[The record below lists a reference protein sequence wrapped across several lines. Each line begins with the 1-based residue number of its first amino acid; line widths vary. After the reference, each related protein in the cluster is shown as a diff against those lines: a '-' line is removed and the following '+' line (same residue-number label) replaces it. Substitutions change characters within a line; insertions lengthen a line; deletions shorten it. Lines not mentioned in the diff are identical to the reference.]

1 MTATYTATLPPLPSH
16 EGRAVAL
23 DDILAA
29 RDARVARQQAMLAQG
44 GVLLSLTLVAPGAV
58 KRSPLLDAIFA
69 AALAALRPLV
79 DDARARIEAVD
90 DSGHHALYLLDGEAR
105 DWKTRMLA
113 LENRAPLAR
122 LWDIDII
129 DRDGVAISRRDLGLP
144 PRRCLLCDDDAKTCA
159 RARRHSIDD
168 LNADIARRYR
178 LHQQAEHIGAAM
190 RQALITEATLTPKAG
205 LVDASSNGGHH
216 DMTLA
221 HFLASADAI
230 TPYLAA
236 CAARGMTFAADAAS
250 PTILAAIRPIGIQ
263 AEAAML
269 AATGGVNTH
278 KGAIFAFGLT
288 AAALGKNL
296 AASGSATL
304 AQTLADIRA
313 ISADLVAEQ
322 GAGDSAGQRAYRQ
335 HHITGAR
342 GAAADGYRLITA
354 HALPA
359 YQHILSASDSER
371 HALLAALV
379 TLYAANDDTTTI
391 ARVGLDGLR
400 AHREWAKRLLAD
412 EATLMDEDRLSTAI
426 AAYGRDCAT
435 RRLSAGGSAD
445 LLALTAYFGRHFPTS
460 LPTTEARPAAH
471 TADNPNG
478 IPAVPLMHN
487 QKGTA

>member
-1 MTATYTATLPPLPSH
+1 MTTARTYTAPTPPLPSH

-105 DWKTRMLA
+105 EWKMRVIA
-113 LENRAPLAR
+113 LENRAPLSR

-129 DRDGVAISRRDLGLP
+129 GGDGVAVSRRDLGLP

-159 RARRHSIDD
+159 RERRHSIAA
-168 LNADIARRYR
+168 LQADIARRYR
-178 LHQQAEHIGAAM
+178 LHQQAQSIADTM

-205 LVDASSNGGHH
+205 LVDAVHNGGHH
-216 DMTLA
+216 DMNLA
-221 HFLASADAI
+221 LFLRSADAI
-230 TPYLAA
+230 APYLGD
-236 CAARGMTFAADAAS
+236 CAATGMTFAGHPAS
-250 PTILAAIRPIGIQ
+250 PALLAAIRPIGLA
-263 AEAAML
+263 AEAAMR

-288 AAALGKNL
+288 AAALGKRL
-296 AASGSATL
+296 AEQHAATLADVQADVRALCAEILAELRQGDCDSAGKRGYARHGISGARGEAASGFATVTKHAL
-304 AQTLADIRA
+304 PVYQQEL
-313 ISADLVAEQ
+313 
-322 GAGDSAGQRAYRQ
+322 
-335 HHITGAR
+335 
-342 GAAADGYRLITA
+342 AADGNAR
-354 HALPA
+354 
-359 YQHILSASDSER
+359 R
-371 HALLAALV
+371 ALLAALV
-379 TLYAANDDTTTI
+379 ALYAANDDTTTI

-400 AHREWAKRLLAD
+400 AHQHWARTLLADRARLAD
-412 EATLMDEDRLSTAI
+412 EAQLSETI
-426 AAYGRDCAT
+426 AAYARDCAA

-445 LLALTAYFGRHFPTS
+445 LLALTAWCGAHF
-460 LPTTEARPAAH
+460 
-471 TADNPNG
+471 NPNPG
-478 IPAVPLMHN
+478 PHL
-487 QKGTA
+487 

>member
-113 LENRAPLAR
+113 LENRAPLSR

-129 DRDGVAISRRDLGLP
+129 DRDGVAVSRRDLGLP
-144 PRRCLLCDDDAKTCA
+144 PRRCLICDDDAKTCA
-159 RARRHSIDD
+159 RERRHDIAA
-168 LNADIARRYR
+168 LQADIARRYR
-178 LHQQAEHIGAAM
+178 LHQQAQSIADTM

-205 LVDASSNGGHH
+205 LVDAAHNGGHH
-216 DMTLA
+216 DMNLA
-221 HFLASADAI
+221 LFLRSADAI
-230 TPYLAA
+230 APYLGD
-236 CAARGMTFAADAAS
+236 CAATGMTFAGHPAS
-250 PTILAAIRPIGIQ
+250 PALLAAIRPIGLA
-263 AEAAML
+263 AEAAMR

-288 AAALGKNL
+288 AAALGKRL
-296 AASGSATL
+296 AEQHATTLADVQADVRALCAEILAELRQGDCDSAGKRGYARHGISGARGEAASGFATV
-304 AQTLADIRA
+304 
-313 ISADLVAEQ
+313 S
-322 GAGDSAGQRAYRQ
+322 
-335 HHITGAR
+335 
-342 GAAADGYRLITA
+342 A
-354 HALPA
+354 HALPL
-359 YQHILSASDSER
+359 YQQELAADGNER
-371 HALLAALV
+371 RALLAALV
-379 TLYAANDDTTTI
+379 ALYAANDDSTTL

-400 AHREWAKRLLAD
+400 AHQHWARTLLADRATLAD
-412 EATLMDEDRLSTAI
+412 EARLSDAI
-426 AAYGRDCAT
+426 AAYARNCAAK
-435 RRLSAGGSAD
+435 RLSAGGSAD
-445 LLALTAYFGRHFPTS
+445 LLALTAWLGQHFTP
-460 LPTTEARPAAH
+460 
-471 TADNPNG
+471 NP
-478 IPAVPLMHN
+478 
-487 QKGTA
+487 GTLL

>member
-113 LENRAPLAR
+113 MENRAPLAR

-129 DRDGVAISRRDLGLP
+129 DRDGVAVSRRDLGLP
-144 PRRCLLCDDDAKTCA
+144 PRRCLICDDDAKTCA
-159 RARRHSIDD
+159 RERRHDIAA
-168 LNADIARRYR
+168 LQADIARRYR
-178 LHQQAEHIGAAM
+178 LHQQAQSIADTM

-205 LVDASSNGGHH
+205 LVDAAHNGGHH
-216 DMTLA
+216 DMNLA
-221 HFLASADAI
+221 LFLRSADAI
-230 TPYLAA
+230 APYLGD
-236 CAARGMTFAADAAS
+236 CAATGMTFAGHPAS
-250 PTILAAIRPIGIQ
+250 PALLAAIRPIGLA
-263 AEAAML
+263 AEAAMR

-288 AAALGKNL
+288 AAALGKRL
-296 AASGSATL
+296 AEQHAATLADVQADVRALCAEILAELRQGDCDSAGKRGYARHGISGARGEAASGFATV
-304 AQTLADIRA
+304 
-313 ISADLVAEQ
+313 S
-322 GAGDSAGQRAYRQ
+322 
-335 HHITGAR
+335 
-342 GAAADGYRLITA
+342 A
-354 HALPA
+354 HALPL
-359 YQHILSASDSER
+359 YQQELAADGNER
-371 HALLAALV
+371 RALLAALV
-379 TLYAANDDTTTI
+379 ALYAANDDSTTL

-400 AHREWAKRLLAD
+400 AHQHWARTLLADRATLAD
-412 EATLMDEDRLSTAI
+412 EARLSDAI
-426 AAYGRDCAT
+426 AAYARNCAAK
-435 RRLSAGGSAD
+435 RLSAGGSAD
-445 LLALTAYFGRHFPTS
+445 LLALTAWLGQHFTP
-460 LPTTEARPAAH
+460 
-471 TADNPNG
+471 NP
-478 IPAVPLMHN
+478 
-487 QKGTA
+487 GTLL

>member
-113 LENRAPLAR
+113 LENRAPLSR

-129 DRDGVAISRRDLGLP
+129 DRDGVAVSRRDLGLP

-159 RARRHSIDD
+159 RERRHDIAA
-168 LNADIARRYR
+168 LQADIARRYR
-178 LHQQAEHIGAAM
+178 LHQQAQSIADTM

-205 LVDASSNGGHH
+205 LVDAAHNGGHH
-216 DMTLA
+216 DMNLA
-221 HFLASADAI
+221 LFLRSADAI
-230 TPYLAA
+230 APYLGD
-236 CAARGMTFAADAAS
+236 CAATGMTFAGHPAS
-250 PTILAAIRPIGIQ
+250 PALLAAIRPIGLA
-263 AEAAML
+263 AEAAMR

-288 AAALGKNL
+288 AAALGKRL
-296 AASGSATL
+296 AEQHAATLADVQADVRALCAEILAELRQGDCDSAGKRGYARHGISGARGEAASGFATV
-304 AQTLADIRA
+304 
-313 ISADLVAEQ
+313 S
-322 GAGDSAGQRAYRQ
+322 
-335 HHITGAR
+335 
-342 GAAADGYRLITA
+342 A
-354 HALPA
+354 HALPL
-359 YQHILSASDSER
+359 YQQELAADGNER
-371 HALLAALV
+371 RALLAALV
-379 TLYAANDDTTTI
+379 ALYAANDDSTTL

-400 AHREWAKRLLAD
+400 AHQHWARTLLADRATLAD
-412 EATLMDEDRLSTAI
+412 EARLSDAI
-426 AAYGRDCAT
+426 AAYARNCAAK
-435 RRLSAGGSAD
+435 RLSAGGSAD
-445 LLALTAYFGRHFPTS
+445 LLALTAWLGQHFTP
-460 LPTTEARPAAH
+460 
-471 TADNPNG
+471 NP
-478 IPAVPLMHN
+478 
-487 QKGTA
+487 GTLL

>member
-113 LENRAPLAR
+113 LENRAPLSR

-129 DRDGVAISRRDLGLP
+129 DRDGVAVSRRDLGLP
-144 PRRCLLCDDDAKTCA
+144 PRRCLLCDADAKTCA
-159 RARRHSIDD
+159 RERRHSIAA
-168 LNADIARRYR
+168 LQADIARRYR
-178 LHQQAEHIGAAM
+178 LHQQAQSIADTM

-205 LVDASSNGGHH
+205 LVDAVHNGGHH
-216 DMTLA
+216 DMNLA
-221 HFLASADAI
+221 LFLRSADAI
-230 TPYLAA
+230 APYLGD
-236 CAARGMTFAADAAS
+236 CAATGMTFAGHPAS
-250 PTILAAIRPIGIQ
+250 PALLAAIRPIGLA
-263 AEAAML
+263 AEAAMR

-288 AAALGKNL
+288 AAALGKRL
-296 AASGSATL
+296 AEQHTATLADVQADVRALCAEILAELRQGDCDSAGKRGYARHGISGARGEAASGFATV
-304 AQTLADIRA
+304 
-313 ISADLVAEQ
+313 S
-322 GAGDSAGQRAYRQ
+322 
-335 HHITGAR
+335 
-342 GAAADGYRLITA
+342 A
-354 HALPA
+354 HALPL
-359 YQHILSASDSER
+359 YQQELAADGNER
-371 HALLAALV
+371 RALLAALV
-379 TLYAANDDTTTI
+379 ALYAANDDSTTL

-400 AHREWAKRLLAD
+400 AHQHWARTLLADRATLAD
-412 EATLMDEDRLSTAI
+412 EARLSDAI
-426 AAYGRDCAT
+426 AAYARNCAAK
-435 RRLSAGGSAD
+435 RLSAGGSAD
-445 LLALTAYFGRHFPTS
+445 LLALTAWLGQHFTP
-460 LPTTEARPAAH
+460 
-471 TADNPNG
+471 NP
-478 IPAVPLMHN
+478 
-487 QKGTA
+487 GTLL